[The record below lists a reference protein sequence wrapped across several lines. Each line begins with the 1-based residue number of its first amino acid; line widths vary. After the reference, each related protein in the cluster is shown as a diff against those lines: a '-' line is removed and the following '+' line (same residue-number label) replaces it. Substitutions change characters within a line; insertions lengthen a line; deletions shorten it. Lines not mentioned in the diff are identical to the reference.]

1 MSLTSARRATLA
13 ALSNTVLPHGG
24 ALEPGAADVN
34 VSGQLETYLD
44 RCSPGTRRT
53 VNLMLTA
60 FNLSS
65 VASRHARPFRYLSP
79 PAREA
84 YLLECET
91 SRIRQRRETLIAL
104 KALILMF
111 FCSDDRI
118 KPLIGYDGRPFKTV
132 AEDPGIVHLEV
143 GQPERGFYETAD
155 VVIVGSG
162 AGGAVAAKV
171 LAESGLRVIV
181 LEEGEHFDRRDF
193 TGSPP
198 ERLRRFYRGN
208 GLTFTIGVPTISLP
222 IGRGVGGSTLINSG
236 TCFRTPS
243 FVLESWGIDPDELAP
258 IFDEV
263 EEILDV
269 APVGADIMGT
279 NGEVMERGR
288 RELGYS
294 GGPIRRNARGC
305 HGSGVCA
312 FGCPLDAKLGMHVS
326 YLPLAARAGARIVTG
341 CRVDSVVIEA
351 GHAAGVRGSIVDP
364 ETGAVQRDGRFEI
377 RARRVVLAAGAI
389 YTPAMLM
396 RQRVGNFS
404 GQVGRNLRIHPG
416 CGVLAVF
423 DHDLYAWRG
432 VMQSYYVDEKLRD
445 GILVEATYPPPGVGY
460 SAGGVGGKGR
470 GLKDML
476 ARYKQTAA
484 AGLIISDT
492 GTGRVRTTPGGGVL
506 ITYDLHPDDLR
517 KTLQGIRLATEIY
530 LAAGAEEVHT
540 LLPGMPAVRS
550 RDELATIT
558 DGRWGP
564 ADLKLSAY
572 HPMGT
577 CRMGKDP
584 RASVVD
590 EHGQSH
596 DLPGLVITD
605 ASVLPGSTYVN
616 PQITIM
622 ALATRSARHLAAELA
637 G

>member
-13 ALSNTVLPHGG
+13 ALADSLLPHGG
-24 ALEPGAADVN
+24 ALEPGASDVD
-34 VSGQLETYLD
+34 VAGQLDAYLD
-44 RCSPGTRRT
+44 RCAPGTRRT

-65 VASRHARPFRYLSP
+65 VASRHVRPFRWLGRA
-79 PAREA
+79 ARET
-84 YLLECET
+84 YLIECET
-91 SRIRQRRETLIAL
+91 SKIRQRRETLIAL

-118 KPLIGYDGRPFKTV
+118 KPLLGYDGQPFKKV
-132 AEDPGIVHLEV
+132 ERDPGIVALDV
-143 GQPERGFYETAD
+143 GQPDGGFYESAD

-162 AGGAVAAKV
+162 AGGAVAAKE
-171 LAESGLRVIV
+171 LAEAGLKVLV

-236 TCFRTPS
+236 TCFRTPD
-243 FVLESWGIDPDELAP
+243 FVLDAWGLDREELAP
-258 IFDEV
+258 LFEQV
-263 EEILDV
+263 EEILSV
-269 APVGADIMGT
+269 APVGADIMGA
-279 NGEVMERGR
+279 NGEVMEKGR

-312 FGCPLDAKLGMHVS
+312 FGCPLDAKLGMHVT
-326 YLPLAARAGARIVTG
+326 YLPLAARAGARIISG
-341 CRVDSVVIEA
+341 CRVDGVVVEGGRA
-351 GHAAGVRGSIVDP
+351 VGVRGWVLDP
-364 ETGAVQRDGRFEI
+364 ETGAVQPDARFEV
-377 RARRVVLAAGAI
+377 RANRVILAAGAV
-389 YTPAMLM
+389 YTPALLL
-396 RQRVGNFS
+396 RQRLANSS

-416 CGVLAVF
+416 CGVLGVF
-423 DHDLYAWRG
+423 DHDLYAWKG

-445 GILVEATYPPPGVGY
+445 GVLVEATYPPPGVGY
-460 SAGGVGGKGR
+460 SAGGVGGKGSD
-470 GLKDML
+470 LKAVL
-476 ARYKQTAA
+476 ARYRQTAA

-492 GTGRVRTTPGGGVL
+492 GTGRVRVTPGGGLL

-517 KTLQGIRLATEIY
+517 KTLEGIRLATEIY

-540 LLPGMPAVRS
+540 LLPGMPPVRK
-550 RDELATIT
+550 REELNRIT
-558 DGRWGP
+558 DGPWTA

-577 CRMGKDP
+577 CRMGKD
-584 RASVVD
+584 AGSSVVD
-590 EHGQSH
+590 EHGRAH

-622 ALATRSARHLAAELA
+622 ALAARSARHLAAELS
-637 G
+637 

>member
-1 MSLTSARRATLA
+1 M
-13 ALSNTVLPHGG
+13 LPHGG
-24 ALEPGAADVN
+24 ALEPGASDVD
-34 VSGQLETYLD
+34 VAGQLEAYLD

-65 VASRHARPFRYLSP
+65 IASRHVLPFRRLSRG
-79 PAREA
+79 AREA
-84 YLLECET
+84 YLVECET
-91 SRIRQRRETLIAL
+91 SRLRQRREALVAL

-118 KPLIGYDGRPFKTV
+118 KPLIGYDGRPFKKV
-132 AEDPGIVHLEV
+132 EKEPALVELKVE
-143 GQPERGFYETAD
+143 QSESGFYEVAD

-162 AGGAVAAKV
+162 AGGAVAAKE
-171 LAESGLRVIV
+171 LAEAGLKVIV

-236 TCFRTPS
+236 TCFRTPD
-243 FVLESWGIDPDELAP
+243 FVLHSWGIEPGDMAP
-258 IFDEV
+258 LFDEV
-263 EEILDV
+263 EQILEV
-269 APVGADIMGT
+269 GPVGADIMGA
-279 NGEVMERGR
+279 NGEVMDRGR
-288 RELGYS
+288 RALGYS

-312 FGCPLDAKLGMHVS
+312 FGCPLDAKLGMHVT
-326 YLPLAARAGARIVTG
+326 YLPLAVRAGARIITG
-341 CRVDSVVIEA
+341 CRVDELVIQGGQA
-351 GHAAGVRGSIVDP
+351 VGVRGSVVDP
-364 ETGAVQRDGRFEI
+364 ETGAVQKSSRFEV
-377 RARRVVLAAGAI
+377 RAQRVILAAGAV
-389 YTPAMLM
+389 YTPILLLRERLA
-396 RQRVGNFS
+396 NSS

-416 CGVLAVF
+416 CGVLAAF
-423 DHDLYAWRG
+423 DHDLDAWKG
-432 VMQSYYVDEKLRD
+432 VMQSYYVDERLQD
-445 GILVEATYPPPGVGY
+445 GILLEATYPPPGVGY
-460 SAGGVGGKGR
+460 SAGGIGGKGTE
-470 GLKDML
+470 LKDML
-476 ARYKQTAA
+476 ARYRQTAA

-492 GTGRVRTTPGGGVL
+492 GTGRVRATPGGGLL
-506 ITYDLHPDDLR
+506 ITYDLHRDDLR
-517 KTLQGIRLATEIY
+517 KTLDGIRLATEVY

-540 LLPGMPAVRS
+540 LLPGMAPVRK
-550 RDELATIT
+550 REELSMIT
-558 DGRWGP
+558 EGRWTA

-584 RASVVD
+584 HSSVVD
-590 EHGQSH
+590 EQGRAH

-622 ALATRSARHLAAELA
+622 ALAVRSARRLAAELA
-637 G
+637 

>member
-1 MSLTSARRATLA
+1 LVALTDGI
-13 ALSNTVLPHGG
+13 LPRGG
-24 ALEPGAADVN
+24 ALEPGAVDVN
-34 VSGQLETYLD
+34 VAGQMEDYLD

-65 VASRHARPFRYLSP
+65 LASRHGRPFRRLSRE
-79 PAREA
+79 AREA
-84 YLLECET
+84 YLVECET

-111 FCSDDRI
+111 FCSDERI
-118 KPLIGYDGRPFKTV
+118 KPLIGYDGRPFKAV
-132 AEDPGIVHLEV
+132 ESDPGLVELAV
-143 GQPERGFYETAD
+143 TQPDSGFYDSVD

-162 AGGAVAAKV
+162 AGGAVSAKA
-171 LAESGLRVIV
+171 LAEAGLKVMV

-193 TGSPP
+193 AGPPP

-222 IGRGVGGSTLINSG
+222 IGRGIGGSTLINSG
-236 TCFRTPS
+236 TCFRTPD
-243 FVLESWGIDPDELAP
+243 FVLDAWGVDRDEMAP
-258 IFDEV
+258 FFEEV
-263 EEILDV
+263 EDILNV
-269 APVGADIMGT
+269 GPVGVDIMGP
-279 NGEVMERGR
+279 NGEVMEKGR

-326 YLPLAARAGARIVTG
+326 YLPLAVHAGARIVSG
-341 CRVDSVVIEA
+341 CRVDGLVVEA
-351 GHAAGVRGSIVDP
+351 GHAVGVRGSIVDP
-364 ETGAVQRDGRFEI
+364 DSGAVQRDARFEV
-377 RARRVVLAAGAI
+377 RAKRVVLAAGAI
-389 YTPAMLM
+389 YTPSLLL
-396 RQRVGNFS
+396 RQGAANAS

-416 CGVLAVF
+416 CGVLGVF
-423 DHDLYAWRG
+423 DHDLHAWKG
-432 VMQSYYVDEKLRD
+432 VMQSYYVDERLRD
-445 GILVEATYPPPGVGY
+445 GILLEATYPPPGVGY

-470 GLKDML
+470 DLKNVL

-484 AGLIISDT
+484 AGLIISDS
-492 GTGRVRTTPGGGVL
+492 GTGRVRTTPGGGLL
-506 ITYDLHPDDLR
+506 IRYDLHKDDLR
-517 KTLQGIRLATEIY
+517 KTLEGIRLATEIY

-540 LLPGMPAVRS
+540 LLPGMPAVRKS
-550 RDELATIT
+550 DELSLIT
-558 DGRWGP
+558 EGRWTS

-577 CRMGKDP
+577 CRMGKDGDT
-584 RASVVD
+584 SVVD
-590 EHGQSH
+590 EFGNSH

-622 ALATRSARHLAAELA
+622 ALATRSARHLASEVL
-637 G
+637 

>member
-1 MSLTSARRATLA
+1 MSLTAARRATLA
-13 ALSNTVLPHGG
+13 ALADSLLPHGG

-34 VSGQLETYLD
+34 VAGQLDSYLD
-44 RCSPGTRRT
+44 RCAPGTRRT

-65 VASRHARPFRYLSP
+65 IASRHARPFRMLGAT
-79 PAREA
+79 AREA
-84 YLLECET
+84 YLLGCEK

-118 KPLIGYDGRPFKTV
+118 KPLLGYDGQPFKRV
-132 AEDPGIVHLEV
+132 EHDPGIVELKVQQPDQGFFEV
-143 GQPERGFYETAD
+143 AD
-155 VVIVGSG
+155 VVVVGSG
-162 AGGAVAAKV
+162 AGGAVAAKE
-171 LAESGLRVIV
+171 LAEAGLKVVV

-193 TGSPP
+193 AGPPP

-236 TCFRTPS
+236 TCFRTPD
-243 FVLESWGIDPDELAP
+243 FVMDAWGMDAAEFEPLFA
-258 IFDEV
+258 EV
-263 EEILDV
+263 EATLNV
-269 APVGADIMGT
+269 APVAGDIMGA
-279 NGEVMERGR
+279 NGEVMDRGR

-312 FGCPLDAKLGMHVS
+312 FGCPLDAKLGMHVT
-326 YLPLAARAGARIVTG
+326 YLPLAARAGARIVSG
-341 CRVDSVVIEA
+341 CRVDALVIEN
-351 GHAAGVRGSIVDP
+351 GRAAGVTGSIVDP
-364 ETGAVQRDGRFEI
+364 ESGAVQRDARFEV
-377 RARRVVLAAGAI
+377 RAPRVVLAAGAV
-389 YTPAMLM
+389 YTPALLQ
-396 RQRVGNFS
+396 RQRLANS
-404 GQVGRNLRIHPG
+404 SHQVGRNLRIHPG
-416 CGVLAVF
+416 CGVLGIF
-423 DHDLYAWRG
+423 DEDLYAWKG

-460 SAGGVGGKGR
+460 SAGGLGGKGTD
-470 GLKDML
+470 LKDVL
-476 ARYKQTAA
+476 ARYRQTAA

-492 GTGRVRTTPGGGVL
+492 GTGRIRATPGGGLL
-506 ITYDLHPDDLR
+506 ITYNLHPDDVR
-517 KTLQGIRLATEIY
+517 KMLEGIRLTTEIY
-530 LAAGAEEVHT
+530 LAAGAREVHT
-540 LLPGMPAVRS
+540 QLPGMPAVRK
-550 RDELATIT
+550 REELDWIT
-558 DGRWGP
+558 EGRWTA

-577 CRMGKDP
+577 CRLGKGP
-584 RASVVD
+584 ESSVVD
-590 EHGQSH
+590 QYGRAH

-622 ALATRSARHLAAELA
+622 ALAARSARNLAAELS
-637 G
+637 

>member
-1 MSLTSARRATLA
+1 MSLTTARRATLA
-13 ALSNTVLPHGG
+13 ALSDAMLPHGG
-24 ALEPGAADVN
+24 ALEPGASDVD
-34 VSGQLETYLD
+34 VAGQLEAYLD

-65 VASRHARPFRYLSP
+65 IASRHVLPFRRLSRG
-79 PAREA
+79 AREA
-84 YLLECET
+84 YLVECET
-91 SRIRQRRETLIAL
+91 SRLRQRREALVAL

-118 KPLIGYDGRPFKTV
+118 KPLIGYDGRPFKKV
-132 AEDPGIVHLEV
+132 EKEPALVELKVE
-143 GQPERGFYETAD
+143 QSESGFYEVAD

-162 AGGAVAAKV
+162 AGGAVAAKE
-171 LAESGLRVIV
+171 LAEAGLKVIV

-236 TCFRTPS
+236 TCFRTPD
-243 FVLESWGIDPDELAP
+243 FVLHSWGIEPGDMAP
-258 IFDEV
+258 LFDEV
-263 EEILDV
+263 EQILEV
-269 APVGADIMGT
+269 GPVGADIMGA
-279 NGEVMERGR
+279 NGEVMDRGR
-288 RELGYS
+288 RALGYS

-312 FGCPLDAKLGMHVS
+312 FGCPLDAKLGMHVT
-326 YLPLAARAGARIVTG
+326 YLPLAVRAGARIITG
-341 CRVDSVVIEA
+341 CRVDELVIQG
-351 GHAAGVRGSIVDP
+351 GHAVGVRGSVVDP
-364 ETGAVQRDGRFEI
+364 ETGAVQKSSRFEV
-377 RARRVVLAAGAI
+377 RAQRVILAAGAV
-389 YTPAMLM
+389 YTPILLLRERLA
-396 RQRVGNFS
+396 NSS

-416 CGVLAVF
+416 CGVLAAF
-423 DHDLYAWRG
+423 DHDLDAWKG
-432 VMQSYYVDEKLRD
+432 VMQSYYVDERLQD
-445 GILVEATYPPPGVGY
+445 GILLEATYPPPGVGY
-460 SAGGVGGKGR
+460 SAGGIGGKGTE
-470 GLKDML
+470 LKDML
-476 ARYKQTAA
+476 ARYRQTAA

-492 GTGRVRTTPGGGVL
+492 GTGRVRTTPGGGLL
-506 ITYDLHPDDLR
+506 ITYDLHRDDLR
-517 KTLQGIRLATEIY
+517 KTLDGIRLATEVY

-540 LLPGMPAVRS
+540 LLPGMAPVRK
-550 RDELATIT
+550 REELSMIT
-558 DGRWGP
+558 EGRWTA

-584 RASVVD
+584 RSSVVD
-590 EHGQSH
+590 EQGRAH

-622 ALATRSARHLAAELA
+622 ALAVRSARRLAAELA
-637 G
+637 